1 MRSGVERPVVF
12 SCEGEPLIGILHTP
26 TSTGASVGV
35 LIIVGG
41 PQYRVGSH
49 RQFVQLARGL
59 AASGYPTF
67 RFDYRGM
74 GDNAAQFGGFEHVTA
89 DIRAAVDAFLR
100 EAPGLDGVV
109 LFGLCDAASAALL
122 YVGGDSRILGLVL
135 ANPWVRT
142 TGGEAKSFVRHYYGQ
157 RFLQRSFWHKLAKG
171 ELNVVSALHDF
182 FSKLG
187 RSMVHAPRHAYG
199 TSGSFID
206 RMLQGFT
213 SFAGPVLVLVSER
226 DLTAQEY
233 RDLCRSSLQWKA
245 ASARPNVM
253 TIECA
258 GADHTFSTR
267 IVHEQMISDVA
278 RWLGWGVG
286 SDSRLSHQL
295 QGRQA

>member
-74 GDNAAQFGGFEHVTA
+74 GDSAAQFGGFEHVTA
-89 DIRAAVDAFLR
+89 DIRAAVDVFLS
-100 EAPGLDGVV
+100 EVPGLDGVV
-109 LFGLCDAASAALL
+109 LFGLCDAASAALM
-122 YVGGDSRILGLVL
+122 YVGCDTRIRGIVL

-142 TGGEAKSFVRHYYGQ
+142 TGGEAKSLVRHYYGQ
-157 RFLQRSFWHKLAKG
+157 RFLQRSFWRKLAMG
-171 ELNVVSALHDF
+171 ELNVVAALQDF
-182 FSKLG
+182 FSKFG
-187 RSMVHAPRHAYG
+187 RSVRAPRHEP
-199 TSGSFID
+199 GSSVAFID

-233 RDLCRSSLQWKA
+233 SDLCRSSLQWKA
-245 ASARPNVM
+245 ASSRPNVL
-253 TIECA
+253 TIDCA

-267 IVHEQMISDVA
+267 IVHERMISDVA
-278 RWLGWGVG
+278 RWLVTDVG
-286 SDSRLSHQL
+286 SDLCP
-295 QGRQA
+295 RQRFRGQQA